1 MNSRPHTSRNTAAA
15 VAVLALIALT
25 GCGQPS
31 TPAAPSSSVAAK
43 PASAVTVQLGE
54 YFYRPKALTV
64 SAGQSVRFVNVGK
77 IEHTVADTTAAGDI
91 RSALIRPR
99 SLAHGQSQTVRF
111 ASTGTVHYLC
121 TFHPTLMRGV
131 ITVTP

>member
-15 VAVLALIALT
+15 LAALALIAFT
-25 GCGQPS
+25 GCGRTNS
-31 TPAAPSSSVAAK
+31 PAAPSSNAAAK
-43 PASAVTVQLGE
+43 PAPAVTVQLGE

-64 SAGQSVRFVNVGK
+64 SAGQPVRFVNVGK

-99 SLAHGQSQTVRF
+99 PLAHGRSQTVRF
-111 ASTGTVHYLC
+111 ASAGTVHYLC